1 MRKVSPSR
9 SAAARKGWETRSER
23 DEAVVVNLD
32 PSTVSLWKRV
42 RYAFKGTPHERAEQ
56 FAEYVEEHPGEAIDA
71 IQDYADAEVARM
83 IARRERE
90 DRELARAAASPDADD
105 ASPDADDASPD
116 ADDAS
121 PDADDASPDADDA
134 SPDADDA
141 DADDASPDADDTIP
155 AFHLPAGRD
164 ADDTIP
170 AFHVPAGHD
179 ADDTIPAFHL
189 PAGRDTDDTIP
200 AFHLPVRRDTI
211 PIFTPNPKE

>member
-105 ASPDADDASPD
+105 ASPDADD
-116 ADDAS
+116 
-121 PDADDASPDADDA
+121 
-134 SPDADDA
+134 
-141 DADDASPDADDTIP
+141 
-155 AFHLPAGRD
+155 
-164 ADDTIP
+164 TIP